1 MVRLACA
8 LSGLCLVLG
17 ACASSTAIG
26 NGASKLPGQ
35 NLDAAVALYGPWTEE
50 ITPEGQPMYIWR
62 RTLVAGEVK
71 KVCELRIT
79 LGFKRTIGDVIIQGQ
94 PEACR
99 LFQIRYV
106 QSAQ

>member
-1 MVRLACA
+1 MVRFAAALCGLA
-8 LSGLCLVLG
+8 LMLG
-17 ACASSTAIG
+17 ACAGGGGIG

-62 RTLVAGEVK
+62 RTLVTGDQK
-71 KVCELRIT
+71 KVCELRVT

-106 QSAQ
+106 QSNQ

>member
-1 MVRLACA
+1 MVRLAAA
-8 LSGLCLVLG
+8 LTGLALALG
-17 ACASSTAIG
+17 ACATTGSIG

-62 RTLVAGEVK
+62 RTLVSGEEK
-71 KVCELRIT
+71 KVCELRVT

-94 PEACR
+94 PDACR
-99 LFQIRYV
+99 LFQIKYV
-106 QSAQ
+106 QSSQ